1 MTSEKKTTGKK
12 VKELIVSC
20 VATFA
25 LILLGQALGVFIMG
39 FISGILNVFISDIES
54 SDIWITTV
62 TYGAFIGIW
71 FVMLLVFKYSKKNR
85 PILKAVG
92 TRPDGNNVLK
102 FMFGILTG
110 FVLNGVCILV
120 AWLHKDI
127 VIHFE
132 SFRPF
137 SFVLIFAMVLIQ
149 SSAEELVCRGFL
161 YQRLLK
167 SFRNPAVAIF
177 GNALIF
183 ASLHL
188 GNDGIT
194 LLSFIDIC
202 LSGILFS
209 LMVYYMD
216 SLWCAFAGHTAWNFT
231 QAIIFGLPNSGMPA
245 VYSVFGI
252 DMDNSRNSFAYNVV
266 FGIEGTILSV
276 IVLAIACT
284 AFYLWGRKYGK
295 KPCDVWE
302 ENNELDTGINKNEN
316 QH

>member
-12 VKELIVSC
+12 VKELVASC
-20 VATFA
+20 IEALA
-25 LILLGQALGVFIMG
+25 LILLGQILGMFIMG

-54 SDIWITTV
+54 SDIWTTAV
-62 TYGAFIGIW
+62 AYGAFIGIW
-71 FVMLLVFKYSKKNR
+71 LVVLLILKVSKKNR

-92 TRPDGNNVLK
+92 TKPDGNNVLK
-102 FMFGILTG
+102 FLFGILVG

-132 SFRPF
+132 SFRPV
-137 SFVLIFAMVLIQ
+137 SFVFIFAMVLIQ

-167 SFRNPAVAIF
+167 SFKNPAVAIF
-177 GNALIF
+177 GNSFIF

-194 LLSFIDIC
+194 VLSFIDIC

-231 QAIIFGLPNSGMPA
+231 QAIIFGLPNSGIPA

-266 FGIEGTILSV
+266 FGIEGTVLSV

-284 AFYLWGRKYGK
+284 ALYLWGRKYGGK
-295 KPCDVWE
+295 SFDVWE
-302 ENNELDTGINKNEN
+302 ENNELDTRVNKNEN
-316 QH
+316 